1 MTSQVF
7 PTDSVEWTIDADNYS
22 TPEVRSPS
30 TNLDLERGGTSALH
44 NGPQGL
50 WVEPHPRFPEGVT
63 RTKTFTG
70 TNPNIRY
77 GDTITIFNPDAYDKK
92 AIFSLSA
99 MIFDYDVSAQVFDYG
114 WHVMRFG
121 VHDDMEEVARV
132 ITPASEG
139 CDRRVPLVINATRVI
154 DVPAGS
160 GMKNRR
166 INADGSISIT
176 TLSENPDAPQ
186 VVVARLTHY
195 FTPHLVAGSTAAGN
209 QLLWSYVMA

>member
-1 MTSQVF
+1 VTSQVF

-99 MIFDYDVSAQVFDYG
+99 MIFDYDV
-114 WHVMRFG
+114 
-121 VHDDMEEVARV
+121 
-132 ITPASEG
+132 
-139 CDRRVPLVINATRVI
+139 
-154 DVPAGS
+154 
-160 GMKNRR
+160 
-166 INADGSISIT
+166 
-176 TLSENPDAPQ
+176 
-186 VVVARLTHY
+186 
-195 FTPHLVAGSTAAGN
+195 
-209 QLLWSYVMA
+209 QLG